1 MNRFL
6 ATLLVS
12 GAVVQPAMAA
22 TVTTNVAVANV
33 AAVTA
38 AVVVVNTPEAN
49 PQVVV
54 QKSIDSL
61 VTRIVKD
68 RKALQKS
75 PAALSALV
83 DQNITPFVDIPG
95 IARGVMGQ
103 YFRQAT
109 PEQRDRFVSTFKQS
123 MIRTYA
129 NGLAGYNNQKI
140 VVKPYTPGSDMTR
153 AQVDVEVTL
162 ESGTLVPVTFQMV
175 RDGAGVWKARNLI
188 VNGLNLGLTFR
199 KRFADVMEQSAG
211 NIDKAIAAWSPDA
224 AAVDVIKAKS

>member
-1 MNRFL
+1 MNRL
-6 ATLLVS
+6 LGMLLVS
-12 GAVVQPAMAA
+12 AVAQPAWAA
-22 TVTTNVAVANV
+22 SVTASVAVANV
-33 AAVTA
+33 AAVNA
-38 AVVVVNTPEAN
+38 AVVVNAPEAN

-109 PEQRDRFVSTFKQS
+109 PEQRERFVATFKQS

-140 VVKPYTPGSDMTR
+140 VVKPYTPGADMTR

-224 AAVDVIKAKS
+224 AAVDVVKAKS

>member
-12 GAVVQPAMAA
+12 GVVVQPALAA

-38 AVVVVNTPEAN
+38 AAVVNAPEAN

-109 PEQRDRFVSTFKQS
+109 PEQRDRFVTTFKQS